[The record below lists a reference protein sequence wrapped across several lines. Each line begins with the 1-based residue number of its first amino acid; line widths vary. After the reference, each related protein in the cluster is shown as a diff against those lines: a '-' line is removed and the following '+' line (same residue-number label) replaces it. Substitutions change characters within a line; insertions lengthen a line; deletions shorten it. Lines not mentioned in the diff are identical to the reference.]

1 MIEGAARLISDRELG
16 KLNFEAYCFSVG
28 GKTYDGKPI
37 PAWGKLSVE
46 VQEAWIEGAAAVR
59 KALEK

>member
-16 KLNFEAYCFSVG
+16 RVAFDAYSFAKG

-46 VQEAWIEGAAAVR
+46 VQEGWIEAAAAVR